1 MKANSTKD
9 NPRYYI
15 AKLIMNSLYGKMG
28 QSYLLEKH
36 FIVQG
41 SELTN
46 LIQNKSLEISSI
58 LELDTDVD
66 NPMALVSFLNKN
78 LFNVPK
84 SYKGSISIA
93 SEISADARVS
103 MSLII
108 KYCIENGYIIY
119 YMDTDSLVLD
129 RALPDYFV
137 SNNELGKIKLEHNI
151 EA

>member
-1 MKANSTKD
+1 
-9 NPRYYI
+9 
-15 AKLIMNSLYGKMG
+15 
-28 QSYLLEKH
+28 
-36 FIVQG
+36 
-41 SELTN
+41 
-46 LIQNKSLEISSI
+46 
-58 LELDTDVD
+58 
-66 NPMALVSFLNKN
+66 
-78 LFNVPK
+78 
-84 SYKGSISIA
+84 
-93 SEISADARVS
+93 